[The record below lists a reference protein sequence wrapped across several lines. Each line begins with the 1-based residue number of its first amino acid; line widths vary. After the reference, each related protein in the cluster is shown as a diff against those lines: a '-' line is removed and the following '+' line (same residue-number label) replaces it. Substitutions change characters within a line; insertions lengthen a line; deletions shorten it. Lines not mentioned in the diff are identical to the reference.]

1 MRMQALRQIV
11 TVPEQE
17 DDLVAEAIRDVLVA
31 DVIDQ
36 ATKDRLVDGLTVL
49 KAGLDCSDSGCAGC
63 FHRRSCERFIES
75 ILWTS

>member
-36 ATKDRLVDGLTVL
+36 ATKDRLVDGLSVM

>member
-1 MRMQALRQIV
+1 MQALRQIV
-11 TVPEQE
+11 TVPEQDE
-17 DDLVAEAIRDVLVA
+17 DLVAEAIRDVLVA

-49 KAGLDCSDSGCAGC
+49 KAGLPCSDAGCAGC

>member
-1 MRMQALRQIV
+1 MQVLRQIV
-11 TVPEQE
+11 TVPDRE
-17 DDLVAEAIRDVLVA
+17 DDLVAEAIRDVCVA

-49 KAGLDCSDSGCAGC
+49 KAGLPCSDTGCADC
-63 FHRRSCERFIES
+63 PHRRSCERFIES

>member
-1 MRMQALRQIV
+1 MQALRQIV

-17 DDLVAEAIRDVLVA
+17 DDLVAEAIRDVCVA

-49 KAGLDCSDSGCAGC
+49 KAGLPCSDAGC
-63 FHRRSCERFIES
+63 TGCLHRRSCERFIES

>member
-1 MRMQALRQIV
+1 MQALRHIV
-11 TVPEQE
+11 IVPEQE

-49 KAGLDCSDSGCAGC
+49 KAGLDCPDTGCVGC
-63 FHRRSCERFIES
+63 YHRRSCERFIES

>member
-1 MRMQALRQIV
+1 MQALRKIV

-49 KAGLDCSDSGCAGC
+49 KAGLDCPDAGC
-63 FHRRSCERFIES
+63 TGCLHRRSCERFIEG

>member
-1 MRMQALRQIV
+1 MQALRQIV

-49 KAGLDCSDSGCAGC
+49 KAGLDCPDTGCTGC
-63 FHRRSCERFIES
+63 YHRRSCERLIES

>member
-1 MRMQALRQIV
+1 MQALRQNVI
-11 TVPEQE
+11 VPEQE

-49 KAGLDCSDSGCAGC
+49 KTGLPCSDAGC
-63 FHRRSCERFIES
+63 TGCHHRRSCERFIES

>member
-1 MRMQALRQIV
+1 MQALRQIV
-11 TVPEQE
+11 IVPEQE
-17 DDLVAEAIRDVLVA
+17 DDLVAEAIRDVCVA

-49 KAGLDCSDSGCAGC
+49 KAGLPCTDAGC
-63 FHRRSCERFIES
+63 TGCVHRRSCERFIES

>member
-1 MRMQALRQIV
+1 MQALSQIV

-49 KAGLDCSDSGCAGC
+49 KAGLDCPDTGCPGC
-63 FHRRSCERFIES
+63 FHRRSCERFIEN
-75 ILWTS
+75 ILLTS